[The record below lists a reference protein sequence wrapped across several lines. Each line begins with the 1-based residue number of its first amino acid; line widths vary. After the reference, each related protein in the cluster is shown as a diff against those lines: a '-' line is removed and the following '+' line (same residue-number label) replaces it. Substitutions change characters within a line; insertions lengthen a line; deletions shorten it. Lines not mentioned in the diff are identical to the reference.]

1 MISKLKGWGQDAR
14 AFFPLFILCAVELEC
29 LWIQT
34 TKVQNELMLLL
45 STLVL
50 PDKGASLRRT

>member
-1 MISKLKGWGQDAR
+1 MLLKWLANYNAG
-14 AFFPLFILCAVELEC
+14 AFFPLFILCAVELEH

-45 STLVL
+45 FTLVL
-50 PDKGASLRRT
+50 PDKG